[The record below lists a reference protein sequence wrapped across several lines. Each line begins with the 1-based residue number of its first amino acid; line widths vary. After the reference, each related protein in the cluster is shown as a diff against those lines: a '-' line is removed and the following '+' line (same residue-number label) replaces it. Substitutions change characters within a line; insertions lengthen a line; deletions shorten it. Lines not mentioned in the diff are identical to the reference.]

1 MITLFYSRRVMSVL
15 RVQGFHARTVYANVM
30 VKSTFWVIVVYTI
43 YSLWCLLPPIPRF
56 SSQVE
61 KYAGWH
67 RQSTDC
73 MVQIRD
79 LQLPKNVLPSSRQSI
94 SDYFFMEWRERDM
107 NYWTRQQ
114 ARSLPRLLIIARNR
128 AEEKKTGC
136 SGKFYSSLQTSI
148 TFIFWF
154 WHVLVSLTKS

>member
-1 MITLFYSRRVMSVL
+1 MTSAIKILHLKIFYLRSLLKKYAKLKGIKEKKSGMITLFYSRRVMSVL
-15 RVQGFHARTVYANVM
+15 RVQGFHARTVYSNVM

-43 YSLWCLLPPIPRF
+43 YSLCLLPPIPRF

-79 LQLPKNVLPSSRQSI
+79 LQLPKNVLLSSRRSI

-107 NYWTRQQ
+107 NY
-114 ARSLPRLLIIARNR
+114 
-128 AEEKKTGC
+128 
-136 SGKFYSSLQTSI
+136 
-148 TFIFWF
+148 
-154 WHVLVSLTKS
+154 